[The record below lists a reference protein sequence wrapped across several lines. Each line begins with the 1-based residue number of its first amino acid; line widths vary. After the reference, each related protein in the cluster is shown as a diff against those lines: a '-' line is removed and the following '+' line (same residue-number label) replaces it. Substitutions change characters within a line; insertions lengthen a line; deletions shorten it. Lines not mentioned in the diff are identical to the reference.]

1 MPSCTRK
8 GCGREFSES
17 GDASEACT
25 FHPGSAVF
33 HEGLKSWSCCSEV
46 YKPVLEFDE
55 FLKIP
60 GCTQTERHTAEAP
73 RVEAPKPPP
82 STNLTMTAGESDGQE
97 VYSSG
102 GSASN
107 ATPPQNQPIKAVAV
121 PPRPTLVQ
129 EEEDDLSISVS
140 VGTPCKHTSCG
151 VAFVSDE
158 VNRIGD
164 GESTVC
170 TYHPQPPIFREGS
183 KGYLCC
189 KRRVLEF
196 DEFMKIEGCKQGRHL
211 FAVKDAKPETEQMTT
226 CRIDHYQTIDR
237 VHVSIFAKKADKER
251 SQVKFEES
259 QISFDLYLPESK
271 RFAKTVELF
280 GPIDPVAS
288 SFTFF
293 GTKVELNLKKQD
305 NRSWTILERATQDL
319 GNVSLTF
326 GVGGRTGTI
335 GGKEII
341 LDHANKAKS
350 L

>member
-1 MPSCTRK
+1 MPVCTRN
-8 GCGREFSES
+8 GCRREFSES

-33 HEGLKSWSCCSEV
+33 HEGFKSWSCCSEV
-46 YKPVLEFDE
+46 YKPVFEFDE
-55 FLKIP
+55 FMKIP

-73 RVEAPKPPP
+73 KVEAPKPSA
-82 STNLTMTAGESDGQE
+82 STNLTMTESGGQE

-102 GSASN
+102 PSKA
-107 ATPPQNQPIKAVAV
+107 AAPVQNQPRAAVAA
-121 PPRPTLVQ
+121 PAPRPTLV
-129 EEEDDLSISVS
+129 EEEDDLSIPVS
-140 VGTPCKHTSCG
+140 AGTACKHTGCS

-164 GESTVC
+164 GEGTVC
-170 TYHPQPPIFREGS
+170 TYHPQSPIFHEGS

-196 DEFMKIEGCKQGRHL
+196 DEFMKIEGCKKGRHL

-251 SQVKFEES
+251 SQ
-259 QISFDLYLPESK
+259 ISFDLYLPDSK
-271 RFAKTVELF
+271 RFAKAVPLF
-280 GPIDPVAS
+280 GPIDPAAS
-288 SFTFF
+288 SFSFF

-305 NRSWTILERATQDL
+305 NRSWTILERTTQDL

-335 GGKEII
+335 GAKEI
-341 LDHANKAKS
+341 AR
-350 L
+350 